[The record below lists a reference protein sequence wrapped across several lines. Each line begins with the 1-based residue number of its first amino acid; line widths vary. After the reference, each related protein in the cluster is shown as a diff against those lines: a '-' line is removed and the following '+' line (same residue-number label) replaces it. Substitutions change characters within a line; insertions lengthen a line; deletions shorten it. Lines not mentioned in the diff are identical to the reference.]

1 MSGERRHMEEDLS
14 DLHDLALVVEDRA
27 TAERLLRIIRALA
40 SLAEQHTVDQRGHCA
55 LCRPPR
61 HLPWRWRWRW
71 RRHACTVQETLT
83 DCRIGRSA
91 LSRAAKG

>member
-1 MSGERRHMEEDLS
+1 MSGERRLVEEDLT

-40 SLAEQHTVDQRGHCA
+40 SLSEQHAVDRRGHCA

-61 HLPWRWRWRW
+61 RHLRW
-71 RRHACTVQETLT
+71 RRRHVCTVHKTLT
-83 DCRIGRSA
+83 ECRIARSA
-91 LSRAAKG
+91 LGRAAAG

>member
-40 SLAEQHTVDQRGHCA
+40 SLAEQHTVDQLGHCA

-61 HLPWRWRWRW
+61 HLQW
-71 RRHACTVQETLT
+71 RRHACTVHQTLT